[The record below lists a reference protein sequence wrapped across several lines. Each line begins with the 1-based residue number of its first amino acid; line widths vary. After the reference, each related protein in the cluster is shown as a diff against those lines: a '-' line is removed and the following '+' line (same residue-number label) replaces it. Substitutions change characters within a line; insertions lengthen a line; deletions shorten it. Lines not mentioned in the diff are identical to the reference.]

1 MWIAGRLSFFVM
13 ATLPLAGCAGHGRAV
28 TAVPSQEKS
37 PAVERSAPLPP
48 AQDSLDTFIQKVRA
62 LTAQARPGSGPNR
75 ATSVE
80 ASDRKLAAA
89 LLAAT
94 VHPCPETEK
103 AVAAEYRRL
112 GILDRALQYLTLAIR
127 MDPADSEAHDAT
139 ARIWRDWGLPNVAL
153 GEAHRAVYFAP
164 QSAAAHNT
172 LGTVLLALGD
182 TKAASEHFERA
193 YALDGQAGYAL
204 NNLCYLRLLTGD
216 VSGALASCQQ
226 AVELS
231 PDLTAARNN
240 LALAYAASGD
250 LVAASREFYEAGDK
264 AAGQY
269 NIGII
274 SLSSG
279 QFETA
284 ALAFEAAARLRP
296 SFTLARERAAQ
307 ARRLASLEPE
317 GGTFDERR

>member
-1 MWIAGRLSFFVM
+1 
-13 ATLPLAGCAGHGRAV
+13 
-28 TAVPSQEKS
+28 
-37 PAVERSAPLPP
+37 LPP
-48 AQDSLDTFIQKVRA
+48 AQESLDTFIQKVRA
-62 LTAQARPGSGPNR
+62 QTAQARPGSRPNK
-75 ATSVE
+75 AVSVE

-94 VHPCPETEK
+94 AYPCPENEK
-103 AVAAEYRRL
+103 AVASEYRRL
-112 GILDRALQYLTLAIR
+112 GILDRALQHLASAVR
-127 MDPADSEAHDAT
+127 MDPADSEAHDAA
-139 ARIWRDWGLPNVAL
+139 ARVWRDWGMPQIAL

-182 TKAASEHFERA
+182 TKAAIEHFERA
-193 YALDGQAGYAL
+193 YSLDRQAGYAL
-204 NNLCYLRLLTGD
+204 NNLCYAHLQVGD
-216 VSGALASCQQ
+216 PKGALDICRQ
-226 AVELS
+226 AVELTPS
-231 PDLTAARNN
+231 LTAARNN

-250 LVAASREFYEAGDK
+250 LVAASREFYAAADK

-269 NIGII
+269 NIGIV

-307 ARRLASLEPE
+307 ARHLAALEPE
-317 GGTFDERR
+317 GGTLDERR